1 MILCFKNQDWSFNS
15 FLSKVFEPDHELD
28 LKCFPYFLLLL
39 CWLEHWRVKLIF
51 LSKIFWRFFIFS
63 LDFVYYSKRLC
74 SLWVGN
80 RIDELG
86 KMIWSQFSTKVLQ
99 ITILHINDWDRISVN
114 SQKKTFA
121 CRKSLKQ
128 NLYLDN
134 QIHMVSIKI
143 PQKRSKEKF
152 RLFSRI
158 TKR

>member
-1 MILCFKNQDWSFNS
+1 MFGT
-15 FLSKVFEPDHELD
+15 
-28 LKCFPYFLLLL
+28 Y
-39 CWLEHWRVKLIF
+39 
-51 LSKIFWRFFIFS
+51 
-63 LDFVYYSKRLC
+63 
-74 SLWVGN
+74 GN
-80 RIDELG
+80 RIDKLG